1 MFDLMLELKLLSDT
15 LIGSG
20 EGWGANIDSD
30 IIFDD
35 IGLPY
40 IPAKRV
46 KGCLK
51 ESAIEI
57 VEMFENSGIKFAS
70 TADIEKLFGK
80 PGQIQSSLLSFSNC
94 YLSDYESNRKW
105 LEWLKK
111 EYHGI
116 ISKEIILST
125 FTVTRQQTA
134 IDNDGIAKDHSLRTK
149 RVLKKGSNFFGKIE
163 SSNKME
169 DHLLCFLALSVS
181 NLRYMGTNRNRGF
194 GSLSCNLFDETKIS
208 LCEKYINTI
217 SKVV

>member
-1 MFDLMLELKLLSDT
+1 MNLIFELKLLSDT

-30 IIFDD
+30 IVFDD

-57 VEMFENSGIKFAS
+57 VEMFENSGIKFA
-70 TADIEKLFGK
+70 TNGDIEMLFGK
-80 PGQIQSSLLSFSNC
+80 PGQMRSSMFSFPNC

-105 LEWLKK
+105 LEWLKTK
-111 EYHGI
+111 YQELI
-116 ISKEIILST
+116 TKEIILGT
-125 FTVTRQQTA
+125 FTITRQQTA
-134 IDNDGIAKDHSLRTK
+134 IDNNGIAKVHSLRTK
-149 RVLKKGSNFFGKIE
+149 RVLKKGSNFSGKIE
-163 SSNKME
+163 CNGIE
-169 DHLLCFLALSVS
+169 EHLLCLLSLAVS

-194 GSLSCNLFDETKIS
+194 GCISCNLFDENNIS
-208 LCEKYINTI
+208 LNKKYINHI
-217 SKVV
+217 SKVI